1 MLKYIDGTAVAT
13 NNSGRLF
20 WEGYFTEEVSEVVKK
35 IQSNDLGSIR
45 GQYSFL
51 YLDKTVKHGVSYN
64 LGYPLYTNG
73 VDYSNDPLDL
83 KAKINYEKLID
94 LLSCIAVNHTT
105 PFNPKYYDCF
115 DNCRFL
121 QTTEILT
128 PNGYTIEKLKEDFL
142 STIEVNTRN
151 KSIAIMFG
159 DGWESHAMLHACKI
173 IGRDFTLVNIKS
185 KTPTHAQSLGNTIL
199 LDNTFKDFNDVSF
212 HNNRHFNEQHMNM
225 TSVTL
230 DFDVIL
236 RGNDAEIFQGCSE
249 LWNLGFKDESSVMT
263 TSTTRNSILEL
274 NTMNTWIDPFTNLD
288 HTASLLAGNLQIK
301 NRSIQK
307 NLTENHAMVCSD
319 NGKTDWFLP
328 EKNSETILENIKLFK
343 DLGLSNGLVKALSSM
358 SCGLWGKTFRGTFNR
373 YV

>member
-13 NNSGRLF
+13 NNSGKLF
-20 WEGYFTEEVSEVVKK
+20 WEGYFTEEVSEVIKK
-35 IQSNDLGSIR
+35 IQSDDLGSIR

-51 YLDKTVKHGVSYN
+51 YVGNTVTHGVSYN

-83 KAKINYEKLID
+83 KAKINYEKLTD
-94 LLSCIAVNHTT
+94 LLVCIAVNHTT
-105 PFNPKYYDCF
+105 PFDPQYYDCF
-115 DNCRFL
+115 DNCRLL
-121 QTTEILT
+121 QTTERLI
-128 PNGYTIEKLKEDFL
+128 PSSYTIEKLKEDFL

-159 DGWESHAMLHACKI
+159 DGWESHAMLNACKI
-173 IGRDFTLVNIKS
+173 LGRDFTLANIKS

-199 LDNTFKDFNDVSF
+199 LDSIVKDFYDISF
-212 HNNRHFNEQHMNM
+212 HNTRHFNEQHMSM

-249 LWNLGFKDESSVMT
+249 LWNLGFKDESSVIT
-263 TSTTRNSILEL
+263 TSTTRNSIFEL
-274 NTMNTWIDPFTNLD
+274 NTMNTWVDPFTNLD
-288 HTASLLAGNLQIK
+288 HTASLLSGNLQVK

-307 NLTENHAMVCSD
+307 SLTVNDTIVCSD
-319 NGKTDWFLP
+319 NAKTDWIFP
-328 EKNSETILENIKLFK
+328 ETNSKTIFENIRLFK
-343 DLGLSNGLVKALSSM
+343 NLELSNGLVKVLSNRES
-358 SCGLWGKTFRGTFNR
+358 GLWGKTFRGTLNR